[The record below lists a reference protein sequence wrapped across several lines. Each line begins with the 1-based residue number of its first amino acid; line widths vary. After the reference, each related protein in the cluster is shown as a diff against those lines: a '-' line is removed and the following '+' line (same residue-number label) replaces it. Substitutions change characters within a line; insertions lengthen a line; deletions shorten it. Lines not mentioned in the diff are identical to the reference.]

1 MSEKIKLHHLERKA
15 ILYIRQSSAYQVSN
29 NIESQKL
36 QYAMQERLRQLGWRD
51 IDIVDDDLGRSAA
64 GTVTRAGFE
73 RMVAEVCL
81 GQVGAVAAREVSRF
95 ARNSREWQR
104 LVEVCRVVDTLLV
117 DQEMIYTPRQSN
129 DRLLLGL
136 KGSLN
141 EYELDLLRQRSVEAR
156 REKARRGELIVA
168 APAGYIKTEDQ
179 RLEKDPDRRVQ
190 EAVQLVLAKFM
201 ELGTARQ
208 VLLWLLEH
216 GLRLPVANARGEV
229 HWTRPAYSTVHQILS
244 NPVYAGAYAYG
255 KTEQT
260 VRYENGEPRRSS
272 RRKEKQ
278 HWWALIPDA
287 HEGYIS
293 WEQHQQI
300 QQMMTDNTYGGAQTG
315 AAKTGS
321 ALLAGILRCRR
332 CGRKLMV
339 RYTGNRHDV
348 LRYAC
353 YRGWLD
359 NGEPP
364 CIGFGGLPVDD
375 AVTEEILRV
384 VQPGAVEAAVV
395 ASEEQSR
402 QHDQVLEAWQREW
415 EAASY
420 AAQRAQKQ
428 YDLADPEN
436 RLVTDELERRWN
448 EALRRVQDVE
458 QRIDQRN
465 RQQARAARPK
475 KEDFE
480 SLSSDLETVWNSPNT
495 DSRLKKRIARTLIH
509 EVIAD
514 LDRDQ
519 GALILVI
526 HWKGGIHTE
535 LRLRHRHRGQN
546 SAQTSKDVVEAVRV
560 LARVCPDE
568 LIAGALTRSGLR
580 TGRGNR
586 WTKERVTSL
595 RTYNSIPRYS
605 VERRQAEG
613 WMNLTQAADF
623 LGISSRTLRLA
634 VEQGE
639 IEAEH
644 PLAAGPWIFRRTM
657 LETDAAARLVDR
669 VHRREPTPAIPMADQ
684 ATLDFSAT

>member
-1 MSEKIKLHHLERKA
+1 MSEKIKPHHLERKA
-15 ILYIRQSSAYQVSN
+15 ILYIRQSTAYQVSN

-95 ARNSREWQR
+95 ARNSRDWQR

-168 APAGYIKTEDQ
+168 APAGFIKTEDQ
-179 RLEKDPDRRVQ
+179 RLEKDPDLRVQ
-190 EAVQLVLAKFM
+190 GAIQLVLAKFM

-216 GLRLPVANARGEV
+216 GLQLPVVNPRGEV
-229 HWTRPAYSTVHQILS
+229 HWTRPGYSTVHQILS

-255 KTEQT
+255 KTEHT
-260 VRYENGEPRRSS
+260 VRYEDGEPRRSS

-300 QQMMTDNTYGGAQTG
+300 EQMMSDNTYGGEQTG
-315 AAKTGS
+315 AAKKGS
-321 ALLAGILRCRR
+321 ALLAGILRCRH

-339 RYTGNRHDV
+339 RYTGNRHNV
-348 LRYAC
+348 LRYVC

-364 CIGFGGLPVDD
+364 CIGFGGLPVDE
-375 AVTEEILRV
+375 AVAREILRV
-384 VQPGAVEAAVV
+384 VQPGAVEAAMM

-402 QHDQVLEAWQREW
+402 ERDQVLETWERER
-415 EAASY
+415 EAARY

-436 RLVTDELERRWN
+436 RLVTEELERRWN
-448 EALRRVQDVE
+448 EALRRLQDVE
-458 QRIDQRN
+458 QRIDQHN
-465 RQQARAARPK
+465 RQLAALAKPTR
-475 KEDFE
+475 EDFE
-480 SLSSDLETVWNSPNT
+480 HLATDLEAVWNSPST
-495 DSRLKKRIARTLIH
+495 DARLKKRIVRTLIH
-509 EVIAD
+509 EVLAD

-519 GALILVI
+519 GALKLVI
-526 HWKGGIHTE
+526 HWNGGIHTE
-535 LRLRHRHRGQN
+535 LRLRHRRRGQN

-560 LARVCPDE
+560 LARVCSDE
-568 LIAGALTRSGLR
+568 LIAGVLTRSGLQ

-595 RTYNSIPRYS
+595 RTYNEIPKYT
-605 VERRQAEG
+605 VDRRQAEG
-613 WMNLTQAADF
+613 WLNLTQAAEF
-623 LGISSRTLRLA
+623 LGISSRTLRIA
-634 VEQGE
+634 VEQGV
-639 IEAEH
+639 IQAEH
-644 PLAAGPWIFRRTM
+644 PLVAGPWIFRRSV
-657 LETDAAARLVDR
+657 LDTDATARFVAR
-669 VHRREPTPAIPMADQ
+669 VRRREQTPAIPTANQ

>member
-1 MSEKIKLHHLERKA
+1 MSEKIKSHHLERKA
-15 ILYIRQSSAYQVSN
+15 ILYVRQSSAYQVSN
-29 NIESQKL
+29 NLESQKL
-36 QYAMQERLRQLGWRD
+36 QYAMQERLRQLGWQD

-64 GTVTRAGFE
+64 GMVTRAGFE

-168 APAGYIKTEDQ
+168 APAGYVKTEDQ

-190 EAVQLVLAKFM
+190 EAVQLVLAKFL

-216 GLRLPVANARGEV
+216 SLQLPVVNARGEV

-272 RRKEKQ
+272 RRKAKEQ
-278 HWWALIPDA
+278 WWALIPDA
-287 HEGYIS
+287 HDGYIS

-300 QQMMTDNTYGGAQTG
+300 QQMLTDNTYGEEQTG
-315 AAKTGS
+315 AAKRGS
-321 ALLAGILRCRR
+321 ALLAGLLRCRR

-339 RYTGNRHDV
+339 RYTGNHHDV
-348 LRYAC
+348 LRYVC

-364 CIGFGGLPVDD
+364 CIGFGGLPVDE
-375 AVTEEILRV
+375 AVAGEILRV
-384 VQPGAVEAAVV
+384 VQPGAVEAAVL
-395 ASEEQSR
+395 ANQEESLR
-402 QHDQVLEAWQREW
+402 QDQVLEAWKREW
-415 EAASY
+415 EAARY

-448 EALRRVQDVE
+448 EALRRVQDLE
-458 QRIDQRN
+458 QKIDR
-465 RQQARAARPK
+465 RHGQQVKAPRLTG
-475 KEDFE
+475 EDFE
-480 SLSSDLETVWNSPNT
+480 SLGGDLERVWNSAST
-495 DSRLKKRIARTLIH
+495 DTRLKKRIARTLIQ

-519 GALILVI
+519 GRLTLVV

-535 LRLRHRHRGQN
+535 LRLRHRRRGQN
-546 SAQTSKDVVEAVRV
+546 GAQTSKDVVKAVTV
-560 LARVCPDE
+560 LARVCADE
-568 LIAGALTRSGLR
+568 LIAGILTRSGLR

-595 RTYNSIPRYS
+595 RTYNEIPRYTA
-605 VERRQAEG
+605 ERRQAEG
-613 WMNLTQAADF
+613 WMNLTQAAD
-623 LGISSRTLRLA
+623 LLDISSRTLRMA
-634 VEQGE
+634 VEHGE

-644 PLAAGPWIFRRTM
+644 PLATGPWVFRRSA
-657 LETDAAARLVDR
+657 LDTDAVANLVAR
-669 VHRREPTPAIPMADQ
+669 VHRRQPTPAIPTADQ
-684 ATLDFSAT
+684 ASLDFSCT

>member
-1 MSEKIKLHHLERKA
+1 MSEKIRPHHLQRKA
-15 ILYIRQSSAYQVSN
+15 ILYVRQSSAYQVSN
-29 NIESQKL
+29 NLESQKL

-64 GTVTRAGFE
+64 GMVTRAGFE

-179 RLEKDPDRRVQ
+179 RLEKDPDRRIQ
-190 EAVQLVLAKFM
+190 EAVQLVLAKFL

-216 GLRLPVANARGEV
+216 GLQLPVVNARGEV

-272 RRKEKQ
+272 RRKAKEK
-278 HWWALIPDA
+278 WWALIPDA
-287 HEGYIS
+287 HEGYLS

-300 QQMMTDNTYGGAQTG
+300 QQMLTDNTYGGEQTG
-315 AAKTGS
+315 AAKRGS

-339 RYTGNRHDV
+339 RYTGNHHDV
-348 LRYAC
+348 LRYVC

-364 CIGFGGLPVDD
+364 CIGFGGLPVDE
-375 AVTEEILRV
+375 AVAGEILRV
-384 VQPGAVEAAVV
+384 VQPGAVEAAVL
-395 ASEEQSR
+395 ANQEESLR
-402 QHDQVLEAWQREW
+402 QDQVLEAWKREW

-420 AAQRAQKQ
+420 AAQRAQRQ

-448 EALRRVQDVE
+448 EALRRVQDLE
-458 QRIDQRN
+458 QRIDR
-465 RQQARAARPK
+465 RQGQQVTAARPT

-480 SLSSDLETVWNSPNT
+480 SLGSDLETVWNSAST
-495 DSRLKKRIARTLIH
+495 DTRLKKRIARTLIQ

-519 GALILVI
+519 GRLILVV

-535 LRLRHRHRGQN
+535 LRLRHRRRGQN
-546 SAQTSKDVVEAVRV
+546 GAQTSKDIVEAVTV
-560 LARVCPDE
+560 LARVCSDE
-568 LIAGALTRSGLR
+568 LIAGILTRSGLR

-595 RTYNSIPRYS
+595 RTYNEIPRYTA
-605 VERRQAEG
+605 ERRQAEG
-613 WMNLTQAADF
+613 WMNLTQAAAWLD
-623 LGISSRTLRLA
+623 ISSRTLRLA
-634 VEQGE
+634 VEQGK
-639 IEAEH
+639 IKAEH
-644 PLAAGPWIFRRTM
+644 PLATGPWVFCRSV
-657 LETDAAARLVDR
+657 LDTDAVANLVARVR
-669 VHRREPTPAIPMADQ
+669 GRQPTPVIPTADQ
-684 ATLDFSAT
+684 ASLDFSAT